1 MVKPLVFVHDRRL
14 EGIWPLILA
23 PLVALLIIVASKSYV
38 VMDLAIAPIALVLI
52 AIPGIYRIFW
62 GKSEIVIDKAR
73 GTVSLRQGPA
83 GREKQLASV
92 ADVQRADVTLL
103 YRGNAPIYRPYLLLK
118 NNTRVELMPDCDKM
132 QQAHAPASAVNDA
145 ISLSPD
151 VRSKLA
157 MSNQKAGGVS
167 VSSQAVALW
176 IVVIILLV
184 IAIVA
189 LAITSGV

>member
-1 MVKPLVFVHDRRL
+1 MDKPLVFVHDRRL

-38 VMDLAIAPIALVLI
+38 VMDPAIAPVALVLI
-52 AIPGIYRIFW
+52 AIPGLYRVFW
-62 GKSEIVIDKAR
+62 GKSEVIVDKAR
-73 GTVSLRQGPA
+73 GSVFLRQGPG
-83 GREKQLASV
+83 GREKRLSSL
-92 ADVQRADVTLL
+92 ADVQRADVAMV
-103 YRGNAPIYRPYLLLK
+103 YRGNTPLYRPYLLLK

-145 ISLSPD
+145 ISLAPD

-157 MSNQKAGGVS
+157 MTSQKAGGAS

-176 IVVIILLV
+176 VVVILLLV

-189 LAITSGV
+189 LWITSR